1 MDETAA
7 DSDTGDETDDSS
19 TSMKGLKAAGSIW
32 ITGGSFSINSV
43 DDAVHSNASITINGG
58 TFEIATGDDGIHA
71 DETLTVTDGTIDI
84 SVSYEGLEALGVCIE
99 GGDISLVA
107 DDDGLNA
114 AGGTD
119 SSGTSGGSSSS
130 NGSISISGGNLHIT
144 ASGDGID
151 ANGSLTISGGTFIGT
166 GGSGMAQ
173 SFSASEQ
180 GVVAVSAGTQEAG
193 TTVTLTDQD
202 GEELL
207 SSTPALSFDVVILS
221 SPDLVS
227 GERYTLTVGSSSE
240 EVEAN

>member
-1 MDETAA
+1 
-7 DSDTGDETDDSS
+7 
-19 TSMKGLKAAGSIW
+19 MKGLKAAGSIR
-32 ITGGSFSINSV
+32 ITGGSFSIDSA

-58 TFEIATGDDGIHA
+58 TFEIATGDDGVHA

-84 SVSYEGLEALGVCIE
+84 SVSYEGLEALDVCIE

-151 ANGSLTISGGTFIGT
+151 ANGSLTISGGTFRRIRYGTELQRLGT
-166 GGSGMAQ
+166 GGCGGQRGNAGGRNDGDAYGSGRGGTSQQYAGIVFRCGDPQQ
-173 SFSASEQ
+173 SGSCIR
-180 GVVAVSAGTQEAG
+180 G
-193 TTVTLTDQD
+193 
-202 GEELL
+202 
-207 SSTPALSFDVVILS
+207 ALYAYRGFFL
-221 SPDLVS
+221 
-227 GERYTLTVGSSSE
+227 
-240 EVEAN
+240 